1 MNMNIE
7 HKSIFILP
15 IFSHIFYVTL
25 TLLLAS
31 MFYLREPLRPDCFHS
46 FVITEE
52 FVPSV
57 VY

>member
-1 MNMNIE
+1 MNIE
-7 HKSIFILP
+7 HKTMFILP

-31 MFYLREPLRPDCFHS
+31 TFYLTESLSLDCFHS